1 MKLVSSNSPV
11 YLPEE
16 NQTTVLR
23 LGLQSL
29 AKDDWIYSDD
39 DLAAFH
45 QHKTG
50 LRQIH
55 DEKCFQALVESK
67 AAQEE
72 FHDFLLA
79 QLTSKSAATYH
90 LNNTTLHNARN
101 ELDWKLGDKD
111 LWQASLWVAED
122 ICLLEKLSSEYILTA
137 ASVCSPSNWK
147 LEEKIGSSID
157 SIHNPVPDYGNV
169 LGERVRRLLDALK
182 PSKPML
188 RFNWSIQRG
197 NELCWRPDIG
207 EHAASTEKY
216 WRVER
221 QTLLRL
227 PQTGAIVFGIRI
239 FLHSVEAM
247 NKQDR
252 FQNSLLRVL
261 RQLPGKEKLYKDLL

>member
-1 MKLVSSNSPV
+1 MKLVSSNSPI
-11 YLPEE
+11 YSPEK

-29 AKDDWIYSDD
+29 AKEDWIYRDD

-50 LRQIH
+50 LRQSH
-55 DEKCFQALVESK
+55 SESCFQALTESR

-79 QLTSKSAATYH
+79 QLLGKPAAAYS
-90 LNNTTLHNARN
+90 LNNNTLHNARH
-101 ELDWKLGDKD
+101 ELSWKLGEKG
-111 LWQASLWVAED
+111 LWQACLWVAED
-122 ICLLEKLSSEYILTA
+122 ICLLEKLCGETILTA

-147 LEEKIGSSID
+147 LEEKIGRSID
-157 SIHNPVPDYGNV
+157 AIHTPVPAYANV
-169 LGERVRRLLDALK
+169 LGERIRRLMDGLK

-188 RFNWSIQRG
+188 RFNWSIQPG
-197 NELCWRPDIG
+197 NELCWRPDNDEKADSI
-207 EHAASTEKY
+207 EKY

-227 PQTGAIVFGIRI
+227 PLTGAIVFGIRI
-239 FLHSVEAM
+239 FLHSLEAM
-247 NKQDR
+247 NKQDG
-252 FQNSLLRVL
+252 FQDSLLRVL
-261 RQLPGKEKLYKDLL
+261 EQLPGKEKLYKDLL